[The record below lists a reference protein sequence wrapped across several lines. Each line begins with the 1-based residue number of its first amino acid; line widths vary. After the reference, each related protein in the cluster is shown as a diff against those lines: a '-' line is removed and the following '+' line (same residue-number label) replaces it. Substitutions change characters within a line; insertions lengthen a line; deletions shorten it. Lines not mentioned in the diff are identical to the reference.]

1 MCNTVP
7 PTSHA
12 RSTNEVRHVM
22 DENMS
27 KLHERG
33 ERLRNL
39 DQKAADLESSAMG
52 FADMARQLAE
62 RERNKK
68 WWQL

>member
-1 MCNTVP
+1 MEQN
-7 PTSHA
+7 
-12 RSTNEVRHVM
+12 RN
-22 DENMS
+22 
-27 KLHERG
+27 KLAERG
-33 ERLRNL
+33 EKLGRLN
-39 DQKAADLESSAMG
+39 DKAADLEASAQG

>member
-1 MCNTVP
+1 
-7 PTSHA
+7 
-12 RSTNEVRHVM
+12 M